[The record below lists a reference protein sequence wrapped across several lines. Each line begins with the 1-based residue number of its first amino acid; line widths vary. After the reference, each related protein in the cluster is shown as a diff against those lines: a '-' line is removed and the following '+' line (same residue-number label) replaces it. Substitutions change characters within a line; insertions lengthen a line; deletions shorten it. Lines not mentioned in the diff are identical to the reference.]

1 MLDTELQI
9 ETLQPKIQ
17 CLATE
22 VLMLQ
27 HDTFPAINCIL
38 EVLAIT
44 HGTPLQEVLG
54 ENLLSERYLDN

>member
-1 MLDTELQI
+1 
-9 ETLQPKIQ
+9 
-17 CLATE
+17 
-22 VLMLQ
+22 MLQ
-27 HDTFPAINCIL
+27 RDTFPAINCIL